1 MKIEIKDGKYILTG
15 IFTDFGKWTRNRPYY
30 DYLNFYRNINRKTS
44 IDKIFN
50 LL

>member
-1 MKIEIKDGKYILTG
+1 MKVEIKDGKYILTG
-15 IFTDFGKWTRNRPYY
+15 VLTEFSKWTRNRPYY
-30 DYLNFYRNINRKTS
+30 DYPYRNINRKDS